1 MVEERFKPDKFDNS
15 GTLSI
20 AKTYFP
26 IVKWVY
32 LIWGQWDMKISTKGR
47 YALRTLI
54 DLAQHS
60 NRGLVALK
68 DIAGRQEIS
77 QKYLEQIVTQMS
89 KAGFLKGVRGPQGG
103 YRLARAPQDYNVAE
117 ILEAIEGSLAPV
129 SCLGT
134 DKNECDRCGCCS
146 TLDLWEGLYKTVMDY
161 LSAVSLQDLVD
172 RANER
177 ADSSV

>member
-1 MVEERFKPDKFDNS
+1 
-15 GTLSI
+15 
-20 AKTYFP
+20 
-26 IVKWVY
+26 
-32 LIWGQWDMKISTKGR
+32 MKISTKGR

-60 NRGLVALK
+60 DTGLVALK

-103 YRLARAPQDYNVAE
+103 YRLAREPKDYTAAE

-129 SCLGT
+129 ACLGT
-134 DKNECDRCGCCS
+134 ETNECDRCGCCS
-146 TLDLWEGLYKTVMDY
+146 TLELWKGLYATVVDY
-161 LSAVSLQDLVD
+161 LSAVTLQDLVD
-172 RANER
+172 RANQAE
-177 ADSSV
+177 SSII

>member
-1 MVEERFKPDKFDNS
+1 
-15 GTLSI
+15 
-20 AKTYFP
+20 
-26 IVKWVY
+26 
-32 LIWGQWDMKISTKGR
+32 MKISTKGR

-60 NRGLVALK
+60 DQGLVALK

-103 YRLARAPQDYNVAE
+103 YRLAREPKEVNVAE

-129 SCLGT
+129 TCLGSET
-134 DKNECDRCGCCS
+134 NECDRCGDCS
-146 TLDLWEGLYKTVMDY
+146 TLDLWTGLYECVMNY
-161 LSAVSLQDLVD
+161 LTSITLQDLVD
-172 RANER
+172 K
-177 ADSSV
+177 ADKAAVRKM

>member
-1 MVEERFKPDKFDNS
+1 
-15 GTLSI
+15 
-20 AKTYFP
+20 
-26 IVKWVY
+26 
-32 LIWGQWDMKISTKGR
+32 MKISTKGR

-60 NRGLVALK
+60 DQGLVALK

-103 YRLARAPQDYNVAE
+103 YRLARDPKDVNVAE

-129 SCLGT
+129 TCLGNET
-134 DKNECDRCGCCS
+134 NECDRCGDCP
-146 TLDLWEGLYKTVMDY
+146 TLELWTGLYECVMNY
-161 LSAVSLQDLVD
+161 LMSITLQELVD
-172 RANER
+172 KANKAAVR
-177 ADSSV
+177 

>member
-1 MVEERFKPDKFDNS
+1 
-15 GTLSI
+15 
-20 AKTYFP
+20 
-26 IVKWVY
+26 
-32 LIWGQWDMKISTKGR
+32 MKISTKGR

-60 NRGLVALK
+60 NQGLVALK
-68 DIAGRQEIS
+68 DIAGRQKIS

-103 YRLARAPQDYNVAE
+103 YRLARDPKDYNAAE

-134 DKNECDRCGCCS
+134 ELNECDRCGCCS
-146 TLDLWEGLYKTVMDY
+146 TLELWKGLHETVMNY
-161 LSAVSLQDLVD
+161 LGAITLQDLVD
-172 RANER
+172 RANAAETTK
-177 ADSSV
+177 V